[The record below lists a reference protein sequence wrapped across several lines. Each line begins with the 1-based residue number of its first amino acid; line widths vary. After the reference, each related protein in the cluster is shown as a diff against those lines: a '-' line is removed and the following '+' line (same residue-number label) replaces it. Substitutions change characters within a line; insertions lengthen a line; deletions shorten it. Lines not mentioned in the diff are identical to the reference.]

1 MYYLSK
7 YVTMSFQ
14 DALVATKEAL
24 RRNQFAI
31 LAEIDMRKAFR
42 RHLGLEFRPYVILA
56 TCRPQLAERAIEDD
70 DEIGSILLCNLVV
83 QQQKN
88 GGVKISVADPCATIG
103 ATNHVDLISIAREL
117 RSRVQQAID
126 NIEPVQKFPAVLRD
140 REKPDH
146 KSAPPLSRNRAGDP
160 VRNEANVRAFD

>member
-14 DALVATKEAL
+14 DALAATKEAL

-42 RHLGLEFRPYVILA
+42 KHLALEIRPYVILA

-103 ATNHVDLISIAREL
+103 ATNHVDLISIAREV

-126 NIEPVQKFPAVLRD
+126 GIEPVHKFAGVLHNC
-140 REKPDH
+140 EEPH
-146 KSAPPLSRNRAGDP
+146 HESARPLSRNTARDP
-160 VRNEANVRAFD
+160 VHHEGSAQAFD

>member
-1 MYYLSK
+1 MHYLSK
-7 YVTMSFQ
+7 YVAMSFQ

-42 RHLGLEFRPYVILA
+42 RHLGLEFRPYVIVA

-88 GGVKISVADPCATIG
+88 GGIKISVADPCATIG

-126 NIEPVQKFPAVLRD
+126 DIEPVQKFPGALSD
-140 REKPDH
+140 REEPNH
-146 KSAPPLSRNRAGDP
+146 ELARALPQNRVGDP
-160 VRNEANVRAFD
+160 VRSEASARAFD